1 MVIVHRQGFIL
12 SRDIENACIETEL
25 SLIDTDWVTSRI
37 IQQDIPILEEA
48 PKSEDNSKVE
58 AHRNENFSMETTR
71 TSNEV
76 SSIQHI
82 GRESSGTMPDGIYYC
97 RGKDFLMKQGW
108 KSKMVSTSY

>member
-58 AHRNENFSMETTR
+58 AHRNENFQWKLYGLQMRLLQYNIPAERVPAS
-71 TSNEV
+71 
-76 SSIQHI
+76 
-82 GRESSGTMPDGIYYC
+82 YY
-97 RGKDFLMKQGW
+97 GK
-108 KSKMVSTSY
+108 